1 MKELLSLAS
10 NSEVSIS
17 NNRNPRI
24 IEIDDDDAN
33 TAFSVLS
40 SETARQI
47 LKLIYEDARTSSEV
61 ASAVDT
67 SLQNTNYHLT
77 KLRESGFIEIVG
89 SRYSEQGRE
98 MDIYAPATGP
108 LLIYAGADTS
118 KKSLLTA
125 LKRFVG
131 VIGLLG
137 LVGALVNWFTFT
149 SSNSG
154 LVTDSSTG
162 HVVFIGDGPAVLLY
176 QLKALLLTPG
186 GIFFS
191 AGLLLLLI
199 FSFIWVRQWYQPK
212 ITIS

>member
-17 NNRNPRI
+17 DDRDPRV
-24 IEIDDDDAN
+24 IEIDDEDAN

-47 LKLIYEDARTSSEV
+47 LKLIYEDARTPSEV

-89 SRYSEQGRE
+89 TRYSEQGRE

-125 LKRFVG
+125 LKRLVG

-137 LVGALVNWFTFT
+137 LVGALVNWFTST
-149 SSNSG
+149 SGNSG
-154 LVTDSSTG
+154 LVADSSTG
-162 HVVFIGDGPAVLLY
+162 HVVIGDGPAVLLY

-191 AGLLLLLI
+191 AGLLLLLVY
-199 FSFIWVRQWYQPK
+199 SFIWVRQWYQPK